1 MHRTV
6 ILSLTISPGLKSV
19 RRFDLTGGSI
29 AVCFFFPFFLAELL
43 LILPHV
49 AMTNGMMA
57 GNEIDTQDFAGR
69 ALAMETRAKSIGM
82 GGLLRYGCPANCGDD
97 AVINAS
103 FAGTPV
109 RPSSSRKAYNNRS
122 SRIKC
127 NSHTD
132 GPRIAC
138 SN

>member
-1 MHRTV
+1 
-6 ILSLTISPGLKSV
+6 
-19 RRFDLTGGSI
+19 
-29 AVCFFFPFFLAELL
+29 LAGLL
-43 LILPHV
+43 LILPRV

-82 GGLLRYGCPANCGDD
+82 GGLLRYACPANCGDD

-109 RPSSSRKAYNNRS
+109 RPPSTRQAYINGFA
-122 SRIKC
+122 RIKC
-127 NSHTD
+127 NSHAD
-132 GPRIAC
+132 GSRIAC